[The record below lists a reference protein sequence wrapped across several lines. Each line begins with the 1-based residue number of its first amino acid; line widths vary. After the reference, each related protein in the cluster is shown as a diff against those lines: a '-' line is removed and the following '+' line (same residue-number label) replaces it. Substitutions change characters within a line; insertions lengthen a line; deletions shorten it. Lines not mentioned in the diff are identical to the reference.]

1 MTDDATSGGDDFVPM
16 HVPTD
21 AELEAVD
28 FSRFRGTLPP
38 DPKDIIETD
47 YGNGIT
53 AVTYIDSPTP
63 PEA

>member
-1 MTDDATSGGDDFVPM
+1 MTTPT
-16 HVPTD
+16 HVESYGSIPRD
-21 AELEAVD
+21 LEADD

-38 DPKDIIETD
+38 DPKDIIEID